1 MQYNDIY
8 TKAIENCDL
17 SIKYSK
23 VLHNFHTCRSERLKL
38 SIQLDKI
45 YNEYILLILDNESE
59 KEYKK
64 MNKKEIKEIHK
75 KLKSLMKKS
84 DNLNDIKELL
94 MLLLL
99 KLKLSLIEVYI
110 ILYIIY

>member
-1 MQYNDIY
+1 
-8 TKAIENCDL
+8 
-17 SIKYSK
+17 
-23 VLHNFHTCRSERLKL
+23 
-38 SIQLDKI
+38 
-45 YNEYILLILDNESE
+45 
-59 KEYKK
+59 

-75 KLKSLMKKS
+75 ELKSLMKKS